1 MKRINQDRRLIVL
14 IMFSICTLG
23 VFFFYHQHCK
33 IRDINILC
41 AGDGKRTPG
50 LAWLIPLW
58 ICTFS
63 IYGIVWNCR
72 VASRLNRNLKMRGI
86 PYGISPVAAG
96 IFTYLGRQLGWFAL
110 IPQYKIIHATNA
122 LARYYNQC
130 LEQQTSAEQL
140 VGETK

>member
-1 MKRINQDRRLIVL
+1 MKPINQERSLIVL

-63 IYGIVWNCR
+63 IYGIVWNCQ
-72 VASRLNRNLKMRGI
+72 VASRLNRNLKMRSL
-86 PYGISPVAAG
+86 PYGVSAGFVG
-96 IFTYLGRQLGWFAL
+96 IFTFLGRHNPIFGLF
-110 IPQYKIIHATNA
+110 PQYKIIHATNA

-130 LEQQTSAEQL
+130 LAQQTSAEQL